1 MIQVI
6 TAVTRFGVNA
16 LSPGFNDVMY
26 SLNYFLGRVGCGMSA
41 YGILG
46 TVVTEHL
53 LARRFDV
60 TGFGE
65 NQKALAEMM
74 EHYAIDVA
82 THINDI
88 GKVDVVIA
96 CTHNVNT
103 RLNSEHVERLRKRN
117 RKLLVIDVAEP
128 ANLDE
133 QTYQLCRNRVI
144 RQDAGNVYSP
154 LLRYV
159 LGGISSNML
168 NLLPNVVFGC
178 FAESLA
184 LYHAIYHEHN
194 HVLLNQDWFQV
205 NSANRALIADA
216 FESVSITC
224 PNRTCFNKPVQSF
237 KLEHCE

>member
-1 MIQVI
+1 
-6 TAVTRFGVNA
+6 
-16 LSPGFNDVMY
+16 MY

-88 GKVDVVIA
+88 GKVDAVIA

-133 QTYQLCRNRVI
+133 QTYTSR
-144 RQDAGNVYSP
+144 G
-154 LLRYV
+154 
-159 LGGISSNML
+159 
-168 NLLPNVVFGC
+168 
-178 FAESLA
+178 
-184 LYHAIYHEHN
+184 HACG
-194 HVLLNQDWFQV
+194 F
-205 NSANRALIADA
+205 S
-216 FESVSITC
+216 
-224 PNRTCFNKPVQSF
+224 K
-237 KLEHCE
+237 